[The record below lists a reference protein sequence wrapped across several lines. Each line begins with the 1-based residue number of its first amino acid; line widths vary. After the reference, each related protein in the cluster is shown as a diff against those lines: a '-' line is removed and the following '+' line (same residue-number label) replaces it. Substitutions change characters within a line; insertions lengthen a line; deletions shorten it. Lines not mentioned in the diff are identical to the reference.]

1 MSTVRLRTDDLVLG
15 LNTLAAVNAANAVRP
30 FDRHHQL
37 SVPCFFAGWPT
48 SELPLQT
55 LALHAGLNATALAH
69 GDIRGRRGA
78 FGVGLSVASAAALL
92 AVHRRAKTAGD
103 VYERAL
109 RAELGPDYEREVLL
123 PEHPGPDAADARS
136 FGPVRMLRVRRRF
149 ARHADIS
156 YGPAGRANQLDVWA
170 RDDLPRDG
178 AAPVLLQVPGGA
190 WISGNK
196 QGQAYPLMSH
206 LAERGWVCV
215 AMSYRLSPR
224 ATWPDH
230 IVDVKRALA
239 WIKQNI
245 AGYGGDP
252 GFVAITGGS
261 AGGHLSSLAALTPD
275 DAQWQ
280 PGFEDA
286 DTSVAAAAPFYG
298 AYDWFDAEHIG
309 HHGLPGLVSKYV
321 TKSRR
326 RDDPELYRQASP
338 MYRLRSDAP
347 PFLVSHGSNDS
358 LIPVEQG
365 RAFARKLREVST
377 SPVVYAELP
386 GAQHAYDVFGSA
398 RANLTARSV
407 AHFLGWVYGR
417 YRRDQISS

>member
-1 MSTVRLRTDDLVLG
+1 MRVATDDLVLG
-15 LNTLAAVNAANAVRP
+15 LNTLAALNAANAGRP
-30 FDRHHQL
+30 FDRRHDA

-48 SELPLQT
+48 SELPLQV
-55 LALHAGLNATALAH
+55 LGAHAALNAAALAH

-78 FGVGLSVASAAALL
+78 VGVGLSLASAAALL
-92 AVHRRAKTAGD
+92 SIHRTAKRAGD
-103 VYERAL
+103 VYEAAL
-109 RAELGPDYEREVLL
+109 TQVLGSGYRDDVVL
-123 PEHPGPDAADARS
+123 PEFPGADAADVHT
-136 FGPVRMLRVRRRF
+136 FGAARMLRVRRRF
-149 ARHADIS
+149 AHHADIA
-156 YGPAGRANQLDVWA
+156 YGPAGRANHLDVWT
-170 RDDLPRDG
+170 RGDLPTD
-178 AAPVLLQVPGGA
+178 AKAPVLLQVPGGA

-239 WIKQNI
+239 WIKQHI

-261 AGGHLSSLAALTPD
+261 AGGHLSSLAALTPGERE
-275 DAQWQ
+275 WQ
-280 PGFEDA
+280 PGFEDV

-298 AYDWFDAEHIG
+298 AYDWLDAEHVG
-309 HHGLPGLVSKYV
+309 HRGLPGLVSKYV

-326 RDDPELYRQASP
+326 SADPELYRRASP
-338 MYRLRSDAP
+338 LYRVHADAP
-347 PFLVSHGSNDS
+347 PFLVSHGANDS

-365 RAFARKLREVST
+365 RLFAQKLREVST

-398 RANLTARSV
+398 RANLAAESV
-407 AHFLGWVYGR
+407 ARFLGHVYGR
-417 YRRDQISS
+417 YLRG